1 MNNAQTNT
9 VLPSEADNTGT
20 LSNMVFIF
28 CLMFKKILNTTVE
41 YETATSVHKVDNS
54 LNTTI

>member
-9 VLPSEADNTGT
+9 IQKLPSEADNTGT
-20 LSNMVFIF
+20 VSNMVFIF
-28 CLMFKKILNTTVE
+28 CMMFKKTLNTTEE

-54 LNTTI
+54 L